1 MLIGL
6 IGNGFV
12 GRATSIL
19 KSKDVHIRIYD
30 IIPEECSP
38 KGTTLDDISKC
49 DMIFICVPT
58 PMNKDGS
65 CYLSILEDVITKLSK
80 LIDFD
85 KTIVVIRS
93 TVPPGTSAKLN
104 CYFMPEFLTEK
115 NYVEDFKNNT
125 DWIFGLKNTPLD
137 LLFKEK
143 IEFLINTSAEKKLIK
158 YNNII
163 YTPSKEAELIKLFRN
178 NFLSLKVSFCNEIYD
193 YCEKINVNYDTVSK
207 IACLDKRIGQ
217 SHISVPGHDGKRG
230 FGGTCFPKDANNLL
244 NCLNTVNVD
253 SFIIDAMVKRNINK
267 DRVEQDWK
275 NNKGRAV
282 I

>member
-1 MLIGL
+1 
-6 IGNGFV
+6 
-12 GRATSIL
+12 
-19 KSKDVHIRIYD
+19 
-30 IIPEECSP
+30 
-38 KGTTLDDISKC
+38 
-49 DMIFICVPT
+49 
-58 PMNKDGS
+58 
-65 CYLSILEDVITKLSK
+65 
-80 LIDFD
+80 
-85 KTIVVIRS
+85 
-93 TVPPGTSAKLN
+93 
-104 CYFMPEFLTEK
+104 MPEFLTEK

-143 IEFLINTSAEKKLIK
+143 IEFLINTSVEKKLIK

-230 FGGTCFPKDANNLL
+230 FGGTCFPKDSNNLL
-244 NCLNTVNVD
+244 NCLNKVNVD
-253 SFIIDAMVKRNINK
+253 SFIIDAMVKRNTNK